1 MTSGKHRTPKNK
13 IGLPPK
19 KQSLW
24 QEIRKRYFFYL
35 LPIPG
40 IISLILFSYIPMAGI
55 YIAFE
60 NYTYQGGLFGSEF
73 VGLKNFQFFF
83 ANMGNALRATRNT
96 LVINIGSI
104 VLGTALN
111 VTVAVIMGEINR
123 ERYRKAMQTV
133 ILFPHFLS
141 WIVVGALSEVLLDT
155 KNGLLNQLIVSL
167 GGEAIEWSYAPQYW
181 WAILIIT
188 SLWKGFG
195 YGSVVYYATLTG
207 FDPTLYEAAEED
219 GASRWKKIR
228 SITLPLL
235 KPTIVTLFLLNIGGI
250 LGGSLEQIMGMTKMA
265 PALFET
271 TDTITTFVY
280 RSTISSTNFSMSSAI
295 GLYQSVFGFLLV
307 LSSNLLAKKID
318 PDYGLF

>member
-1 MTSGKHRTPKNK
+1 MTSKKHNNHKPN
-13 IGLPPK
+13 PPRK
-19 KQSLW
+19 KQTLL

-40 IISLILFSYIPMAGI
+40 ILSLILFSYIPMAGI
-55 YIAFE
+55 YVAFE
-60 NYTYQGGLFGSEF
+60 NYTFQGGLFGSEF
-73 VGLKNFQFFF
+73 VGLKNFRFFF
-83 ANMGNALRATRNT
+83 ANMSNALRATRNT

-104 VLGTALN
+104 VLGTILN
-111 VTVAVIMGEINR
+111 VTVAIIMGEINR
-123 ERYRKAMQTV
+123 ERYRKAVQTV

-181 WAILIIT
+181 WVILIIT

-195 YGSVVYYATLTG
+195 YGSVVYDATLTG
-207 FDPTLYEAAEED
+207 FDPTLYEAAEVD

-235 KPTIVTLFLLNIGGI
+235 KPTIITLFLLNIGGI

>member
-1 MTSGKHRTPKNK
+1 MTSKKHNNRKTKPN
-13 IGLPPK
+13 PPRK
-19 KQSLW
+19 KQTLL

-40 IISLILFSYIPMAGI
+40 ILSLILFSYIPMAGI
-55 YIAFE
+55 YVAFE
-60 NYTYQGGLFGSEF
+60 NYTFQGGLFGSEF
-73 VGLKNFQFFF
+73 VGLKNFRFFF
-83 ANMGNALRATRNT
+83 ANMSNALRATRNT

-104 VLGTALN
+104 VLGTILN
-111 VTVAVIMGEINR
+111 VTVAIIMGEINR
-123 ERYRKAMQTV
+123 ERYRKAVQTV

-181 WAILIIT
+181 WVILIIT

-207 FDPTLYEAAEED
+207 FDPTLYEAAEVD

-235 KPTIVTLFLLNIGGI
+235 KPTIITLFLLNIGGI

>member
-1 MTSGKHRTPKNK
+1 
-13 IGLPPK
+13 
-19 KQSLW
+19 
-24 QEIRKRYFFYL
+24 
-35 LPIPG
+35 
-40 IISLILFSYIPMAGI
+40 
-55 YIAFE
+55 
-60 NYTYQGGLFGSEF
+60 
-73 VGLKNFQFFF
+73 
-83 ANMGNALRATRNT
+83 
-96 LVINIGSI
+96 
-104 VLGTALN
+104 
-111 VTVAVIMGEINR
+111 MGEINR

-207 FDPTLYEAAEED
+207 FDPTLYEAAEVD

>member
-1 MTSGKHRTPKNK
+1 MTSKKHNNRKTN
-13 IGLPPK
+13 PPRK
-19 KQSLW
+19 KQTLL

-40 IISLILFSYIPMAGI
+40 ILSLILFSYIPMAGI
-55 YIAFE
+55 YVAFE
-60 NYTYQGGLFGSEF
+60 NYTFQGGLFGSEF
-73 VGLKNFQFFF
+73 VGLKNFRFFF
-83 ANMGNALRATRNT
+83 ANMSNALRATRNT

-104 VLGTALN
+104 VLGTILN
-111 VTVAVIMGEINR
+111 VTVAIIMGEINR
-123 ERYRKAMQTV
+123 ERYRKAVQTV

-181 WAILIIT
+181 WVILIIT

-207 FDPTLYEAAEED
+207 FDPTLYEAAEVD

-235 KPTIVTLFLLNIGGI
+235 KPTIITLFLLNIGGI

>member
-1 MTSGKHRTPKNK
+1 MTSKKHNNRKPN
-13 IGLPPK
+13 PPRK
-19 KQSLW
+19 KQTLL

-40 IISLILFSYIPMAGI
+40 ILSLILFSYIPMAGI
-55 YIAFE
+55 YVAFE
-60 NYTYQGGLFGSEF
+60 NYTFQGGLFGSEF
-73 VGLKNFQFFF
+73 VGLKNFRFFF
-83 ANMGNALRATRNT
+83 ANMSNALRATRNT

-104 VLGTALN
+104 VLGTILN
-111 VTVAVIMGEINR
+111 VTVAIIMGEINR
-123 ERYRKAMQTV
+123 ERYRKAVQTV

-181 WAILIIT
+181 WVILIIT

-207 FDPTLYEAAEED
+207 FDPTLYEAAEVD

-235 KPTIVTLFLLNIGGI
+235 KPTIITLFLLNIGGI

>member
-1 MTSGKHRTPKNK
+1 MTSKKHNNHKPN
-13 IGLPPK
+13 PPRK
-19 KQSLW
+19 KQTLL

-40 IISLILFSYIPMAGI
+40 ILSLILFSYIPMAGI
-55 YIAFE
+55 YVAFE
-60 NYTYQGGLFGSEF
+60 NYTFQGGLFGSEF
-73 VGLKNFQFFF
+73 VGLKNFRFFF
-83 ANMGNALRATRNT
+83 ANMSNALRATRNT

-104 VLGTALN
+104 VLGTILN
-111 VTVAVIMGEINR
+111 VTVAIIMGEINR
-123 ERYRKAMQTV
+123 ERYRKAVQTV

-167 GGEAIEWSYAPQYW
+167 GGEAVEWSYAPQYW
-181 WAILIIT
+181 WVILIIT

-207 FDPTLYEAAEED
+207 FDPTLYEAAEVD

-235 KPTIVTLFLLNIGGI
+235 KPTIITLFLLNIGGI

>member
-1 MTSGKHRTPKNK
+1 M
-13 IGLPPK
+13 
-19 KQSLW
+19 
-24 QEIRKRYFFYL
+24 
-35 LPIPG
+35 
-40 IISLILFSYIPMAGI
+40 FSYIPMAGI

-207 FDPTLYEAAEED
+207 FDPTLYEAAEVD

>member
-1 MTSGKHRTPKNK
+1 M
-13 IGLPPK
+13 
-19 KQSLW
+19 
-24 QEIRKRYFFYL
+24 
-35 LPIPG
+35 
-40 IISLILFSYIPMAGI
+40 ILFSYIPMAGI
-55 YIAFE
+55 YVAFE
-60 NYTYQGGLFGSEF
+60 NYTFQGGLFGSEF
-73 VGLKNFQFFF
+73 VGLKNFRFFF
-83 ANMGNALRATRNT
+83 ANMSNALRATRNT

-104 VLGTALN
+104 VLGTILN
-111 VTVAVIMGEINR
+111 VTVAIIMGEINR
-123 ERYRKAMQTV
+123 ERYRKAVQTV

-181 WAILIIT
+181 WVILIIT

-207 FDPTLYEAAEED
+207 FDPTLYEAAEVD

-235 KPTIVTLFLLNIGGI
+235 KPTIITLFLLNIGGI

>member
-1 MTSGKHRTPKNK
+1 MTSKKHNNHKPN
-13 IGLPPK
+13 PPRK
-19 KQSLW
+19 KQTLL

-40 IISLILFSYIPMAGI
+40 ILSLILFSYIPMAGI
-55 YIAFE
+55 YVAFE
-60 NYTYQGGLFGSEF
+60 NYTFQGGLFGSEF
-73 VGLKNFQFFF
+73 VGLKNFRFFF
-83 ANMGNALRATRNT
+83 ANMSNALRATRNT

-104 VLGTALN
+104 VLGTILN
-111 VTVAVIMGEINR
+111 VTVAIIMGEINR
-123 ERYRKAMQTV
+123 ERYRKAVQTV

-167 GGEAIEWSYAPQYW
+167 GGEAIECSYAPQYW
-181 WAILIIT
+181 WVILIIT

-207 FDPTLYEAAEED
+207 FDPTLYEAAEVD

-235 KPTIVTLFLLNIGGI
+235 KPTIITLFLLNIGGI

>member
-1 MTSGKHRTPKNK
+1 MTSKKHNNRKTN
-13 IGLPPK
+13 PPRK
-19 KQSLW
+19 KQTLL

-40 IISLILFSYIPMAGI
+40 ILSLILFSYIPMAGI
-55 YIAFE
+55 YVAFE
-60 NYTYQGGLFGSEF
+60 NYTFQGGLFGSEF
-73 VGLKNFQFFF
+73 VGLKNFRFFF
-83 ANMGNALRATRNT
+83 ANMSNALRATRNT

-104 VLGTALN
+104 VLGTILN
-111 VTVAVIMGEINR
+111 VTVAIIMGEINR
-123 ERYRKAMQTV
+123 ERYRKAVQTV

-155 KNGLLNQLIVSL
+155 KNGLLNQLIISL
-167 GGEAIEWSYAPQYW
+167 GGEAVEWSYAPQYW
-181 WAILIIT
+181 WVILIIT

-207 FDPTLYEAAEED
+207 FDPTLYEAAEVD

-235 KPTIVTLFLLNIGGI
+235 KPTIITLFLLNIGGI

>member
-1 MTSGKHRTPKNK
+1 MTSKKHNNHKPN
-13 IGLPPK
+13 PPRK
-19 KQSLW
+19 KQTLL

-40 IISLILFSYIPMAGI
+40 ILSLILFSYIPMAGI
-55 YIAFE
+55 YVAFE
-60 NYTYQGGLFGSEF
+60 NYTFQGGLFGSEF
-73 VGLKNFQFFF
+73 VGLKNFRFFF
-83 ANMGNALRATRNT
+83 ANMSNALRATRNT

-104 VLGTALN
+104 VLGTILN
-111 VTVAVIMGEINR
+111 VTVAIIMGEINR
-123 ERYRKAMQTV
+123 ERYRKAVQTV

-181 WAILIIT
+181 WVILIIT

-207 FDPTLYEAAEED
+207 FDPTLYEAAEVD

-235 KPTIVTLFLLNIGGI
+235 KPTIITLFLLNIGGI

-307 LSSNLLAKKID
+307 LSSNLLAKKIA

>member
-1 MTSGKHRTPKNK
+1 MTSKKHNNHKPN
-13 IGLPPK
+13 PPRK
-19 KQSLW
+19 KQTLL

-40 IISLILFSYIPMAGI
+40 ILSLILFSYIPMAGI

-104 VLGTALN
+104 VLGTILN
-111 VTVAVIMGEINR
+111 VTVAIIMGEINR
-123 ERYRKAMQTV
+123 ERYRKAVQTV

-181 WAILIIT
+181 WVILIIT

-207 FDPTLYEAAEED
+207 FDPTLYEAAEVD

-235 KPTIVTLFLLNIGGI
+235 KPTIITLFLLNIGGI

>member
-1 MTSGKHRTPKNK
+1 MTSKKHNNHKPN
-13 IGLPPK
+13 PPRK
-19 KQSLW
+19 KQTLL

-40 IISLILFSYIPMAGI
+40 ILSLILFSYIPMAGI
-55 YIAFE
+55 YVAFE
-60 NYTYQGGLFGSEF
+60 NYTFQGGLFGSEF
-73 VGLKNFQFFF
+73 VGLKNFRFFF
-83 ANMGNALRATRNT
+83 ANMSNALRATRNT

-104 VLGTALN
+104 VLGTILN
-111 VTVAVIMGEINR
+111 VTVAIIMGEINR
-123 ERYRKAMQTV
+123 ERYRKAVQTV

-167 GGEAIEWSYAPQYW
+167 GGEAIEWSYAPHYW
-181 WAILIIT
+181 WVILIIT

-207 FDPTLYEAAEED
+207 FDPTLYEAAEVD

-235 KPTIVTLFLLNIGGI
+235 KPTIITLFLLNIGGI

>member
-1 MTSGKHRTPKNK
+1 MTSKKHNNHKPN
-13 IGLPPK
+13 PPRK
-19 KQSLW
+19 KQTLL

-40 IISLILFSYIPMAGI
+40 ILSLILFSYIPMAGI
-55 YIAFE
+55 YVAFE
-60 NYTYQGGLFGSEF
+60 NYTFQGGLFGSEF
-73 VGLKNFQFFF
+73 VGLKNFRFFF
-83 ANMGNALRATRNT
+83 ANMSNALRATRNT

-104 VLGTALN
+104 VLGTILN
-111 VTVAVIMGEINR
+111 VTVAIIMGEINR
-123 ERYRKAMQTV
+123 ERYRKAVQTV

-181 WAILIIT
+181 WVILIIT

-207 FDPTLYEAAEED
+207 FDPTLYEAAEVD

-235 KPTIVTLFLLNIGGI
+235 KPTIITLFLLNIGGI